1 MLLTGSK
8 RARLEK
14 LGTSK
19 TNLWLLL
26 IARKMSLVQGLGS
39 DTHVVRGPVQG
50 QLLTLWLL
58 GVSYHRST
66 VNPRSNKLF
75 PRRCRFH
82 AVQASNSSN

>member
-26 IARKMSLVQGLGS
+26 IAAVEY
-39 DTHVVRGPVQG
+39 THSCTAHVFHKC
-50 QLLTLWLL
+50 LL
-58 GVSYHRST
+58 
-66 VNPRSNKLF
+66 
-75 PRRCRFH
+75 
-82 AVQASNSSN
+82 